1 MRKQPAR
8 GFTLRPLLIA
18 CFFVLAIVALI
29 LWRLAD
35 HDLADRNT
43 ISLTFTTSGK
53 TVSGTVWLPN
63 ETPAAVMALVHGDGP
78 QDRTSGG
85 GYAPMINTLLDR
97 QIAVASWDKPGIGQ
111 SDGNWLHQSM
121 GDRTDEVRAVLHLLR
136 QQFEGVPIGAMGFS
150 QAGWVL
156 PQLTPDDADFLVL
169 VGAAV
174 SWRDQWEYYTR
185 KRLEA
190 EGQGMGTIDAAIAK
204 QRRGNEEVFGPDAVV
219 ANRPADMSEDRWQF
233 IRTNRNADAR
243 AALAE
248 LDLPVLAIWGA
259 EDLNVHPTA
268 NASIY
273 QQTLARRSPR
283 TQIIIWPEATHALLK
298 SPQYNW
304 QLTEDWS
311 FRTKARFI
319 VEGRFAFEP
328 DALNT
333 IAGWILGSGTNR

>member
-1 MRKQPAR
+1 M
-8 GFTLRPLLIA
+8 
-18 CFFVLAIVALI
+18 LAIIALI

-63 ETPAAVMALVHGDGP
+63 ETPAAVVALVHGDGP

-121 GDRTDEVRAVLHLLR
+121 ADRADEVRAGLHLLQ
-136 QQFEGVPIGAMGFS
+136 QQFDGVPIGAMGFS

-156 PQLTPDDADFLVL
+156 PKLTPDDADFLVL

-174 SWRDQWEYYTR
+174 SWRDQGEYYTR
-185 KRLEA
+185 RRLEA
-190 EGQGMGTIDAAIAK
+190 AGHSSITIDTAIA
-204 QRRGNEEVFGPDAVV
+204 QQNLENEYIFGPNAVA
-219 ANRPADMSEDRWQF
+219 ANSRADMSADRWQF

-273 QQTLARRSPR
+273 QQILVRRSPR
-283 TQIIIWPEATHALLK
+283 TQIVIWPEATHALLK

-311 FRTKARFI
+311 FRAKARFI
-319 VEGRFAFEP
+319 VEGRFAFAP

-333 IAGWILGSGTNR
+333 IADWIIGSGTNR